1 MFTNLFKVMLMSH
14 ALRIYAAGSLS
25 RALPAVLTRYEAL
38 SGISSEVVY
47 GPAGLLASRIL
58 EGDRPDL
65 FRSADMKSPEHLKR
79 CGIGLSVSPWV
90 GNALML
96 VFPRRGPA
104 ARRVDELTRGECEE
118 SPLWLRLLLTAGL
131 RIGTSTPH
139 ADPGGDYAQKLFD
152 LTSRWGKQFPAML
165 RAKSRALVGGA
176 VPGKGAKTVTVK
188 EVLLSRQADVFL
200 SYASNAGNYPA
211 ESFRTLQIPADENV
225 DARYGML
232 LMTSRAAPL
241 SRWLKSQEALRL
253 MSEAGFRA

>member
-65 FRSADMKSPEHLKR
+65 FLSADMKSPEHLKR

-96 VFPRRGPA
+96 VFPRRGPRQGA
-104 ARRVDELTRGECEE
+104 LT
-118 SPLWLRLLLTAGL
+118 
-131 RIGTSTPH
+131 
-139 ADPGGDYAQKLFD
+139 
-152 LTSRWGKQFPAML
+152 
-165 RAKSRALVGGA
+165 
-176 VPGKGAKTVTVK
+176 
-188 EVLLSRQADVFL
+188 
-200 SYASNAGNYPA
+200 N
-211 ESFRTLQIPADENV
+211 
-225 DARYGML
+225 
-232 LMTSRAAPL
+232 
-241 SRWLKSQEALRL
+241 
-253 MSEAGFRA
+253 

>member
-38 SGISSEVVY
+38 PGISSEVVY

-65 FRSADMKSPEHLKR
+65 FLSADMKSPEHLKR

-104 ARRVDELTRGECEE
+104 AMRVDELIRGECEDL
-118 SPLWLRLLLTAGL
+118 PLWLRLLLTAGL

-152 LTSRWGKQFPAML
+152 LTARWGKKFPAML

-176 VPGKGAKTVTVK
+176 VPGKVAKTVTVR

-232 LMTSRAAPL
+232 LMTPRAAPL
-241 SRWLKSQEALRL
+241 SRWLESQEALRL